1 MKIMEI
7 EGNRELSGTIRISGA
22 KNATVALIP
31 AAILTDEEATIC
43 NVPEITDTDALCDI
57 LNELNVDVKRA
68 SESIIINPKNMINI
82 EIAEKF
88 SKKLRASYYFMGA
101 LLGKYKKAVMY
112 FPGGCSIGARPIDL
126 HLKGFEALGAT
137 VKNEKNKYIVEA
149 QELHGAN
156 IYLDIASV
164 GATINIMLAAVKAK
178 GTTVIDNAA
187 KEPEIVNV
195 ATFLNNMGARISG
208 AGTSTIKI
216 EGVETL
222 HRCFHE
228 VIPDRIE
235 AGTYIIIGAL
245 CGKNLKID
253 NIIPDHVDS
262 LLSKLEEIGTE
273 LEVGTDYVII
283 SKSDTYKST
292 TIKTLVYPGF
302 PTDLQQPFTVLLTQ
316 CNGKSKVTETIWEN
330 RFMHIPYL
338 NDLGA
343 DITVK
348 NQTATIIG
356 PTKLTGTSVVATDL
370 RAGAAMVAA
379 GLLAEGTTTITN
391 VEHILR
397 GYEQI
402 VEKLTSVGAKI
413 KIREISVSYTH
424 LTLPTIA

>member
-1 MKIMEI
+1 MKIIEI
-7 EGNRELSGTIRISGA
+7 EGAKELTGTIRVSGA

-31 AAILTDEEATIC
+31 ASILTDEEATIC
-43 NVPEITDTDALCDI
+43 NVPEITDTEALVDI
-57 LNELNVDVKRA
+57 LKLLNVKVSRA
-68 SESIIINPKNMINI
+68 SESIVINPQEMINT
-82 EIAEKF
+82 EITEPY

-137 VKNEKNKYIVEA
+137 ITSDKNKYIVEA
-149 QELHGAN
+149 EELHGAN

-178 GTTVIDNAA
+178 GTTIIDNAA

-195 ATFLNNMGARISG
+195 ATFLNNMGAKITG
-208 AGTSTIKI
+208 AGTSSIKI
-216 EGVETL
+216 EGVDKL
-222 HRCFHE
+222 HKCFHE

-235 AGTYIIIGAL
+235 AGTYLIIGAL

-253 NIIPDHVDS
+253 NVITEHIDS
-262 LLSKLEEIGTE
+262 LLSKLEEVGVKLEIGR
-273 LEVGTDYVII
+273 DYITVLDHER
-283 SKSDTYKST
+283 KYKT
-292 TIKTLVYPGF
+292 TNIKTATYPGF

-316 CNGKSKVTETIWEN
+316 ANGKSKITETIWEN
-330 RFMHIPYL
+330 RFMHVPYL
-338 NDLGA
+338 KLLGA
-343 DITVK
+343 DIEVK

-356 PTKLTGTSVVATDL
+356 PTELKGAEVVATDL

-379 GLLAEGTTTITN
+379 GLIASGKTTITN

-402 VEKLTSVGAKI
+402 IEKLSDVGAKI
-413 KIREISVSYTH
+413 TLKEI
-424 LTLPTIA
+424 

>member
-7 EGNRELSGTIRISGA
+7 EGGRSLNGTIRISGA

-43 NVPEITDTDALCDI
+43 NIPEITDTEALCDI
-57 LNELNVDVKRA
+57 LSALKVTIKRA
-68 SESIIINPKNMINI
+68 SESIIINPTSMENI
-82 EIAEKF
+82 EIKEEF

-137 VKNEKNKYIVEA
+137 VKNEQNKYVVEA
-149 QELHGAN
+149 EELHGAN

-178 GTTVIDNAA
+178 GQTIIDNAA

-195 ATFLNNMGARISG
+195 ATFLNNMGAKISG

-216 EGVETL
+216 EGVDYL
-222 HRCFHE
+222 HKCFHE

-245 CGKNLKID
+245 CGSPLKID
-253 NIIPDHVDS
+253 NVIPEHVDS
-262 LLSKLEEIGTE
+262 LLSKLEEMGVE
-273 LEVGTDYVII
+273 LEIGADYVITAKQEKYRAT
-283 SKSDTYKST
+283 S
-292 TIKTLVYPGF
+292 IKTAVYPGF
-302 PTDLQQPFTVLLTQ
+302 ATDLQQPFTVIQTQ
-316 CNGKSKVTETIWEN
+316 CTGKSKTTETIFEN
-330 RFMHIPYL
+330 RFMHVPYL
-338 NDLGA
+338 RDLGA
-343 DITVK
+343 DVTVK
-348 NQTATIIG
+348 NQTATIMG
-356 PTKLTGTSVVATDL
+356 PTKLKGTNVVATDL
-370 RAGAAMVAA
+370 RAGASMVAA
-379 GLLAEGTTTITN
+379 GLVAEGKTIITN
-391 VEHILR
+391 AEHILR

-402 VEKLTSVGAKI
+402 VEKLTNVGAKI
-413 KIREISVSYTH
+413 TIKEI
-424 LTLPTIA
+424 

>member
-1 MKIMEI
+1 MKIIEI
-7 EGNRELSGTIRISGA
+7 EGNRNLTGQVRVSGA

-43 NVPEITDTDALCDI
+43 NVPEITDTTALCDI
-57 LNELNVDVKRA
+57 LKLLKVNVNR
-68 SESIIINPKNMINI
+68 STESVVINPENMENV
-82 EIAEKF
+82 EIGEEY

-137 VKNEKNKYIVEA
+137 VKNEENKYIVEA
-149 QELHGAN
+149 DELKGAN

-178 GTTVIDNAA
+178 GKTIIDNAA

-195 ATFLNNMGARISG
+195 ATFLNNMGAKITG

-216 EGVETL
+216 IGVNYL
-222 HRCFHE
+222 GKCFHE

-235 AGTYIIIGAL
+235 AGTYVIIGAL
-245 CGKNLKID
+245 CGNPLKVD
-253 NIIPDHVDS
+253 NVIPEHVDA
-262 LLSKLEEIGTE
+262 LLSKLEEAGVS
-273 LEVGTDYVII
+273 LEVGADYVLVQ
-283 SKSDTYKST
+283 KNDRYDAVD
-292 TIKTLVYPGF
+292 IKTAVYPGF
-302 PTDLQQPFTVLLTQ
+302 ATDLQQPFTVLQTQ
-316 CNGKSKVTETIWEN
+316 STGKSKTTETIWEN

-338 NDLGA
+338 KDLGA
-343 DITVK
+343 NISVK

-356 PTKLTGTSVVATDL
+356 PSKLVGCEVVATDL
-370 RAGAAMVAA
+370 RAGAAMVTA
-379 GLLAEGTTTITN
+379 GLRAEGKTTITN

-397 GYEQI
+397 GYENI
-402 VEKLTSVGAKI
+402 VEKLTEVGAKI
-413 KIREISVSYTH
+413 SIKEI
-424 LTLPTIA
+424 

>member
-1 MKIMEI
+1 MKIVEI
-7 EGNRELSGTIRISGA
+7 EGQKELEGTIRISGA

-31 AAILTDEEATIC
+31 AAILTDEDVTIC

-57 LNELNVDVKRA
+57 LKELKVGVNR
-68 SESIIINPKNMINI
+68 STESLVINPKNMENI
-82 EIAEKF
+82 EITEEY

-101 LLGKYKKAVMY
+101 LLGKYKKAVMH

-126 HLKGFEALGAT
+126 HLKGFEALGAKVT
-137 VKNEKNKYIVEA
+137 NEKNKYIVEA
-149 QELHGAN
+149 EELKGAN

-178 GTTVIDNAA
+178 GKTIIDNAA

-195 ATFLNNMGARISG
+195 ATFLNNMGAKITG

-216 EGVETL
+216 EGVEHLTK
-222 HRCFHE
+222 CFHE

-253 NIIPDHVDS
+253 NVIPEHIDAV
-262 LLSKLEEIGTE
+262 LSKLEEVGVKLEIGQ
-273 LEVGTDYVII
+273 DYVTVVG
-283 SKSDTYKST
+283 KQENLKPT
-292 TIKTLVYPGF
+292 TIKTAVYPGF

-316 CNGKSKVTETIWEN
+316 AEGKSKVTETIWEN

-338 NDLGA
+338 KALGS
-343 DITVK
+343 DIEVK

-356 PTKLTGTSVVATDL
+356 KTNLKGTNVVATDL

-379 GLLAEGTTTITN
+379 ALLASGKTTITN
-391 VEHILR
+391 AEHILR

-413 KIREISVSYTH
+413 EIKE
-424 LTLPTIA
+424 I

>member
-7 EGNRELSGTIRISGA
+7 EGGKELSGTIRISGA

-43 NVPEITDTDALCDI
+43 NIPEITDTDALCDI
-57 LNELNVDVKRA
+57 LDELNVNVKRA
-68 SESIIINPKNMINI
+68 SESIIINPKNMQNI
-82 EIAEKF
+82 EIKEEF

-137 VKNEKNKYIVEA
+137 VKSDKNKYIVEA
-149 QELHGAN
+149 KELHGAN

-178 GTTVIDNAA
+178 GKTIIDNAA

-195 ATFLNNMGARISG
+195 ATFLNNMGAKITG

-216 EGVETL
+216 EGVDYL
-222 HRCFHE
+222 HQCFHE

-245 CGKNLKID
+245 CGNPLKID
-253 NIIPDHVDS
+253 NIIPEHLDS
-262 LLSKLEEIGTE
+262 LLSKLEEMGVDLEIGQ
-273 LEVGTDYVII
+273 DYVLV
-283 SKSDTYKST
+283 SNQNNKKATS
-292 TIKTLVYPGF
+292 IKTAVYPGF
-302 PTDLQQPFTVLLTQ
+302 PTDLQQPFAVLQTQ
-316 CNGKSKVTETIWEN
+316 CNGKSKTTETIWEN

-338 NDLGA
+338 RDLGA
-343 DITVK
+343 DIVVK

-356 PTKLTGTSVVATDL
+356 PTPLIGTSVVATDL

-379 GLLAEGTTTITN
+379 ALIATGKTTITN

-397 GYEQI
+397 GYENI
-402 VEKLTSVGAKI
+402 VEKLTNVGAKI
-413 KIREISVSYTH
+413 SIKEI
-424 LTLPTIA
+424 

>member
-7 EGNRELSGTIRISGA
+7 EGARELSGTIRVSGA

-43 NVPEITDTDALCDI
+43 NVPEITDTEALCDI
-57 LNELNVDVKRA
+57 LKLLKVNVNRA
-68 SESIIINPKNMINI
+68 SESIVINPKEMENT
-82 EIAEKF
+82 EITEQF

-137 VKNEKNKYIVEA
+137 ITTEKNKYIVEA
-149 QELHGAN
+149 EELKGAN

-178 GTTVIDNAA
+178 GTTIIDNAA
-187 KEPEIVNV
+187 KEPEIINV
-195 ATFLNNMGARISG
+195 ATFLNNMGAKITG

-216 EGVETL
+216 QGVDYL
-222 HRCFHE
+222 HQCFHE

-235 AGTYIIIGAL
+235 AGTYLIIGAL
-245 CGKNLKID
+245 CGKNLKVD
-253 NIIPDHVDS
+253 NMIPEHVDS
-262 LLSKLEEIGTE
+262 LISKLEEMGAD
-273 LEVGTDYVII
+273 LEIGTDYVMV
-283 SKSDTYKST
+283 SKREKPYKAT
-292 TIKTLVYPGF
+292 NIKTAVYPGF

-316 CNGKSKVTETIWEN
+316 ANGKSKVTETIYEN

-338 NDLGA
+338 KDLGA
-343 DITVK
+343 DITVN
-348 NQTATIIG
+348 NQTATILG
-356 PTKLTGTSVVATDL
+356 PNDLKGAQVVATDL

-379 GLLAEGTTTITN
+379 GLLATGKTTIAN

-397 GYEQI
+397 GYENI
-402 VEKLTSVGAKI
+402 IEKLTDVGAKI
-413 KIREISVSYTH
+413 SLKEI
-424 LTLPTIA
+424 